1 MTQQKKKKKKK
12 CSKLIIKIIEEV
24 VKIHSKLTI
33 KIQKVE
39 LAFIAKLGLIS
50 HLVLVYLLLTF
61 NMLLLNNI
69 CSIAQFL
76 GFVHIPQ
83 ETGSIL
89 NVHKSYER

>member
-1 MTQQKKKKKKK
+1 MTQQKKKK

-61 NMLLLNNI
+61 NMLLVNNI